1 MVALYGRPTAHRR
14 RESRA
19 LNDGTFGGLDP
30 APPEA
35 APIIEPTTHPDK
47 EFTVGQVKAGSSI
60 EVAADPQRA
69 LAAVTDYTEVRPKI
83 LSAHYRDYKV
93 VEGGQGDGTVAEWT
107 LQATEKRVRNI
118 RAQVSVA
125 DNVVTEKDANSSL
138 VNAWTVAPSG
148 SGSTVTLETTWQGA
162 GGVKGIFEGIFA
174 PLGLR
179 KIQAEVLANLKRE
192 LA

>member
-1 MVALYGRPTAHRR
+1 M
-14 RESRA
+14 
-19 LNDGTFGGLDP
+19 
-30 APPEA
+30 
-35 APIIEPTTHPDK
+35 
-47 EFTVGQVKAGSSI
+47 GQVKAGSSI
-60 EVAADPQRA
+60 EVAADPQRT
-69 LAAVTDYTEVRPKI
+69 LAAVADYTEVRPKI

-93 VEGGQGDGTVAEWT
+93 VEGGQGDGTVADWT
-107 LQATEKRVRNI
+107 LQATESRVRNI

-125 DNVVTEKDANSSL
+125 DLVVTEKDANSTL
-138 VNAWTVAPSG
+138 VNTWTIVPSG

-179 KIQAEVLANLKRE
+179 KIQAEVLANLKGE

>member
-1 MVALYGRPTAHRR
+1 M
-14 RESRA
+14 
-19 LNDGTFGGLDP
+19 
-30 APPEA
+30 
-35 APIIEPTTHPDK
+35 
-47 EFTVGQVKAGSSI
+47 GQVKAGSSI
-60 EVAADPQRA
+60 DVAADPQRT
-69 LAAVTDYTEVRPKI
+69 LAAITDYTEVRPKI

-125 DNVVTEKDANSSL
+125 DLVVTEKDANSTL
-138 VNAWTVAPSG
+138 VNTWTVIPSG
-148 SGSTVTLETTWQGA
+148 SGSTVQLETTWQGA
-162 GGVKGIFEGIFA
+162 GGISGIFEGIFA

-192 LA
+192 LG